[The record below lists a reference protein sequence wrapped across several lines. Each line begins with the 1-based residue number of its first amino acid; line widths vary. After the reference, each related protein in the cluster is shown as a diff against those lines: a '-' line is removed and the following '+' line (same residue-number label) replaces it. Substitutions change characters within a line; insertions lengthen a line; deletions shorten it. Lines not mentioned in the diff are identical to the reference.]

1 MIGLESTRSSHR
13 NINEFWYNLFV
24 SLSWFVNDLFPF
36 TFENCEVK
44 CKTLILLVSRLIDL
58 DWSQWSPKYSAKERV
73 KVKIKSTYRISNC
86 QHQLNVAVT
95 ATRPDLCCAWWSP
108 AEDHAWGSS
117 VICFLKWSVRLGA
130 LSFFICLFDIVFES
144 WHSSQFPA
152 DRHLQQ
158 TVATSI
164 DSNDPSFVIHSLIRW
179 ERLFVLSFIQAFN
192 CQATKC
198 KQISSRSSSNNHKSL
213 QPFSRYWSW
222 NMQHAT
228 WKHDRDCRVRQVPQV
243 DACTQNELAFKLPH
257 WLVHWV

>member
-1 MIGLESTRSSHR
+1 M
-13 NINEFWYNLFV
+13 WQ
-24 SLSWFVNDLFPF
+24 
-36 TFENCEVK
+36 
-44 CKTLILLVSRLIDL
+44 SRLRLVI
-58 DWSQWSPKYSAKERV
+58 P
-73 KVKIKSTYRISNC
+73 N
-86 QHQLNVAVT
+86 
-95 ATRPDLCCAWWSP
+95 
-108 AEDHAWGSS
+108 WGSCLRIICNLLS
-117 VICFLKWSVRLGA
+117 KVISSPGGPKL
-130 LSFFICLFDIVFES
+130 FIWLFDIVFGS

-164 DSNDPSFVIHSLIRW
+164 PSNVPSIHRSFHRSFVRLFTRW

-228 WKHDRDCRVRQVPQV
+228 WKHDRDCRVPRLHQLHQVPQV

-257 WLVHWV
+257 WLVQWIPLFFFYFIFLFGFGSPRTFFLIHSIQLNKFPIVWSARSARQLFYFAPKIGKNNNKNKSTAREKKKQRRNCRELWKK

>member
-1 MIGLESTRSSHR
+1 M
-13 NINEFWYNLFV
+13 WQ
-24 SLSWFVNDLFPF
+24 
-36 TFENCEVK
+36 
-44 CKTLILLVSRLIDL
+44 SRLPRLVI
-58 DWSQWSPKYSAKERV
+58 P
-73 KVKIKSTYRISNC
+73 N
-86 QHQLNVAVT
+86 
-95 ATRPDLCCAWWSP
+95 
-108 AEDHAWGSS
+108 WGSCLRIICNLLS
-117 VICFLKWSVRLGA
+117 KVISSPGGPKL
-130 LSFFICLFDIVFES
+130 FIWLFDIVFGS

-158 TVATSI
+158 TVATSVPSI
-164 DSNDPSFVIHSLIRW
+164 HRSFHRSFVRWLFTRWFVW

-228 WKHDRDCRVRQVPQV
+228 WKHDRDCRVPQVPQV

-257 WLVHWV
+257 WLVQWIPFFFYFYLALAPLELFFPHTFNSIKQISDRLIGSIGETTFLFCPKNWQIQKQKHSKKKKRRNCRELWKK

>member
-1 MIGLESTRSSHR
+1 MIP
-13 NINEFWYNLFV
+13 N
-24 SLSWFVNDLFPF
+24 
-36 TFENCEVK
+36 
-44 CKTLILLVSRLIDL
+44 
-58 DWSQWSPKYSAKERV
+58 
-73 KVKIKSTYRISNC
+73 
-86 QHQLNVAVT
+86 
-95 ATRPDLCCAWWSP
+95 
-108 AEDHAWGSS
+108 WGSCLRIICNLLS
-117 VICFLKWSVRLGA
+117 KVISSPWGPKL
-130 LSFFICLFDIVFES
+130 FIWLFDIVFGS
-144 WHSSQFPA
+144 WHSSQLPA

-164 DSNDPSFVIHSLIRW
+164 PSNVPPIHRSFHRSFVRLFTRW

-228 WKHDRDCRVRQVPQV
+228 WKHDRDCRVPRLHQLHQVPQV

-257 WLVHWV
+257 WLVQWIPLFFLFFYFSIWLWLPSNFFPHTFNSIKQISDRLIGSIGETTFLFCPKNWQKQKQKHSKREKKQRRNCRELWNK